1 MQAWKRELQVCFS
14 YFSFKLVSQKGIVFY
29 DKTLIKNKSVETKFV
44 GLPAFYVIYVTNTI
58 NIFLLFFIAL
68 FSRSTG
74 PSVLFYVSS
83 YDAIRL
89 WGVLE

>member
-14 YFSFKLVSQKGIVFY
+14 YFSFKLVSQKGIIFY
-29 DKTLIKNKSVETKFV
+29 GKTWIKNKLVETKFV
-44 GLPAFYVIYVTNTI
+44 GLPAFYVTNTI
-58 NIFLLFFIAL
+58 NIFLFFIAL
-68 FSRSTG
+68 FSCSTG

-89 WGVLE
+89 WEVLE